1 MATVAALIKTA
12 FIIVTRLVGIS
23 TIISSGDE
31 AYDGPLLGQV
41 IGMAGTVPEGFLAG
55 FVVWRVPRLRV
66 WRSSRVHGDGLDV
79 PRERLTRRGGRIA
92 ASTVGCR
99 VRRAAVG
106 VALAANSGTDL
117 GSDFGY
123 TAFTTT
129 FWLSLLVGALRG
141 DIHEY
146 GRTES
151 TAITIAQRLD
161 VQVVD

>member
-66 WRSSRVHGDGLDV
+66 WRGVLAGFTAMVLMYPASALLDV
-79 PRERLTRRGGRIA
+79 VVVLPLQQLAVGSAGPLSELLWLPIVAPIWVAISGILRSRRRSGSACWLGRSGERST
-92 ASTVGCR
+92 STVERSPPRLQYPNGW
-99 VRRAAVG
+99 
-106 VALAANSGTDL
+106 
-117 GSDFGY
+117 
-123 TAFTTT
+123 T
-129 FWLSLLVGALRG
+129 FR
-141 DIHEY
+141 
-146 GRTES
+146 
-151 TAITIAQRLD
+151 
-161 VQVVD
+161 